1 MYLCETFSNEKM
13 KISLRDINFLLRQV
27 HSDSGLRYGISNP
40 SFCTPNNTTMQKLTE
55 VEDCAVVHELD
66 LGAKIR
72 RADH

>member
-1 MYLCETFSNEKM
+1 MLLRRSVLWVRRLSTEK
-13 KISLRDINFLLRQV
+13 DINFLLRQV